1 MNNAFKIQFTL
12 IQIWDIFSFIK
23 RRALI
28 LAVLNFKCLFF
39 MTFFRYIFHDFWV
52 VAAHIYMDICTALFS
67 QLTIA
72 LYVLLKEHFSI
83 TESLASLFF
92 FFFFWVQVFYCPRHT
107 FKEIVQHQWTQW
119 NNHYNWTSGPR
130 DCFLAQHNCYSHRNQ
145 WVRNLR
151 NTVLYI
157 LQTVIILWICLIL
170 NEECML
176 PSHYTTIACYMKE
189 HY

>member
-1 MNNAFKIQFTL
+1 MF
-12 IQIWDIFSFIK
+12 
-23 RRALI
+23 
-28 LAVLNFKCLFF
+28 
-39 MTFFRYIFHDFWV
+39 IFHDIFQV
-52 VAAHIYMDICTALFS
+52 
-67 QLTIA
+67 
-72 LYVLLKEHFSI
+72 HFSWLLSCCSTHLYGYMHSFVFSADNSFI
-83 TESLASLFF
+83 CPSQGTFQYYGISRFTFF

>member
-1 MNNAFKIQFTL
+1 MTSELLQRTF
-12 IQIWDIFSFIK
+12 IWIYAQLCFLSWQELYMSFSRNISVLGNLSLHIFF
-23 RRALI
+23 
-28 LAVLNFKCLFF
+28 
-39 MTFFRYIFHDFWV
+39 Y
-52 VAAHIYMDICTALFS
+52 
-67 QLTIA
+67 
-72 LYVLLKEHFSI
+72 
-83 TESLASLFF
+83 FF
-92 FFFFWVQVFYCPRHT
+92 FFVQVFYCPRHT

-170 NEECML
+170 NEECIL

>member
-92 FFFFWVQVFYCPRHT
+92 FFFFGCRYS
-107 FKEIVQHQWTQW
+107 IVQGIHLKRLFSINEHNGTIITTEPLDREIASWHNITVTATE
-119 NNHYNWTSGPR
+119 TS
-130 DCFLAQHNCYSHRNQ
+130 
-145 WVRNLR
+145 
-151 NTVLYI
+151 
-157 LQTVIILWICLIL
+157 
-170 NEECML
+170 E
-176 PSHYTTIACYMKE
+176 
-189 HY
+189 